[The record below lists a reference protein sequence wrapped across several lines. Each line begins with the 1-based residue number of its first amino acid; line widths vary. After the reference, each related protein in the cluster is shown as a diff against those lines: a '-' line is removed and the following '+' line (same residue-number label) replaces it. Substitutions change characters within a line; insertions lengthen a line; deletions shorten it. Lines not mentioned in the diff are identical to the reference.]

1 MILNAIPP
9 DIVRALALICCVWAV
24 LAIGDGRHDR

>member
-1 MILNAIPP
+1 MLNAIPP
-9 DIVRALALICCVWAV
+9 DVVRALALMVCVLAV